1 VRCSS
6 RCAWDEGDVC
16 APASPTIALT
26 RDGTCAIGSGGVV
39 HCFGNND
46 GERLGYAATSV
57 FGPKPV
63 RGLPSAQAIV
73 ASRVATS
80 STPHICAIAA
90 GSVYCWGGNQA
101 GKLGLGDVNPRT
113 SATRIDALGT
123 NVLQIALGDDH
134 TCARDA
140 SRGILCF
147 GDNSLKQVIGTTQR
161 SLSTPTI
168 NPEVGVKNF
177 WLSAGALHTCVVRE
191 TNRPMCWGSG
201 QSGEIG
207 DGVRDPSNRP
217 SLVAGATTNVT
228 RMALG
233 FRSSFA
239 VLADGTIASW
249 GLNSSS
255 QLGDGDIE
263 NRALPALVTALGS
276 DNVDVVAGNV
286 YACAL
291 KRNGSVFCWGT
302 GASGELGQGSLN
314 PVRHPTRIDALG
326 TDVIEIVAG
335 DAHTCVRKRDG
346 SLWCWGRNNFGQS
359 NGADPSASPLH
370 TPTRIP
376 LP

>member
-1 VRCSS
+1 
-6 RCAWDEGDVC
+6 
-16 APASPTIALT
+16 
-26 RDGTCAIGSGGVV
+26 
-39 HCFGNND
+39 
-46 GERLGYAATSV
+46 
-57 FGPKPV
+57 V
-63 RGLPSAQAIV
+63 RGVPNAQAIV
-73 ASRVATS
+73 ASRVGTS
-80 STPHICAIAA
+80 STPHVCALADGA
-90 GSVYCWGGNQA
+90 VYCWGGNQA
-101 GKLGLGDVNPRT
+101 SKLGLGDVNGRT
-113 SATRIDALGT
+113 SATKIDALGAG
-123 NVLQIALGDDH
+123 VVQLALGDDH
-134 TCARDA
+134 TCARDPL
-140 SRGILCF
+140 RGILCF
-147 GDNSLKQVIGTTQR
+147 GDNAYRQVNSGNAR
-161 SLSTPTI
+161 SVATPTI
-168 NPEVGVKNF
+168 NPEVGTRNF
-177 WLSAGALHTCVVRE
+177 WIAAGAHHTCVVRE

-207 DGVRDPSNRP
+207 DGRQDATNRP
-217 SLVAGATTNVT
+217 TVVGGAAVSVT

-233 FRSSFA
+233 FRSTFA
-239 VLADGTIASW
+239 VLSDGAVAAW
-249 GLNSSS
+249 GLNSSN

-314 PVRHPTRIDALG
+314 PVRQPTRIDALG